1 MVMIIFILNLCPS
14 DRKTVAFSCL
24 QLYIAKLISGLTV
37 KYMGFPASRVHG
49 ANFKDMPNVTWEAL
63 GK

>member
-1 MVMIIFILNLCPS
+1 MVMILFILNLCPS

-24 QLYIAKLISGLTV
+24 QLYIPKLISGLTV
-37 KYMGFPASRVHG
+37 KYMGFPSSCAHVTDL
-49 ANFKDMPNVTWEAL
+49 KDMPNVTWEAL

>member
-1 MVMIIFILNLCPS
+1 MVTILFILNLCPS

-37 KYMGFPASRVHG
+37 KYMSFPASWVHG
-49 ANFKDMPNVTWEAL
+49 TNFTDMLDVTWEAL

>member
-1 MVMIIFILNLCPS
+1 MVTILFILNLCPS

-37 KYMGFPASRVHG
+37 KYMSFPASWVRG
-49 ANFKDMPNVTWEAL
+49 TNFTDMPDVTWKAL

>member
-1 MVMIIFILNLCPS
+1 MVTILFILNLCPS
-14 DRKTVAFSCL
+14 DRETVAFSCL

-37 KYMGFPASRVHG
+37 KYMGFPASWVHG
-49 ANFKDMPNVTWEAL
+49 TNFKDMPDVTWEAL

>member
-1 MVMIIFILNLCPS
+1 MVMILFILNLCPS

-37 KYMGFPASRVHG
+37 KHMGFPASWAHG
-49 ANFKDMPNVTWEAL
+49 TNFKDMPDVTWEAL

>member
-1 MVMIIFILNLCPS
+1 MVTILFILNLCPS

-37 KYMGFPASRVHG
+37 KYMSFPASWVRG
-49 ANFKDMPNVTWEAL
+49 TNFTDMPDVTWEAL